1 MKNAS
6 EERRVKS
13 EELKMKDEDLNTA
26 PEAKHSSFFT
36 RHFHGV
42 QLPPLSGRVGE
53 RPLLH
58 SPLTGEIIRFGV
70 VGVIATAI
78 QYLVYWVLIH
88 WINPAISLPIGYVV
102 SFIFNFFAST
112 KFTFRV
118 KANVK
123 HGAGFA
129 FSHIINMTM
138 QVVLLKLF
146 LFLGISEQL
155 APIPVF
161 CICIPT
167 NFILVRFFLK
177 R

>member
-1 MKNAS
+1 M
-6 EERRVKS
+6 RI
-13 EELKMKDEDLNTA
+13 KDTISRLDDRFNGKL
-26 PEAKHSSFFT
+26 
-36 RHFHGV
+36 
-42 QLPPLSGRVGE
+42 
-53 RPLLH
+53 
-58 SPLTGEIIRFGV
+58 GEILRFGI

-78 QYLVYWVLIH
+78 QYFIYWVLIH
-88 WINPAISLPIGYVV
+88 WINPAVAMPIGYVV
-102 SFIFNFFAST
+102 SFIFNFLAST

-118 KANVK
+118 KTNAK

-129 FSHIINMTM
+129 FSHIINMVL

-146 LFLGISEQL
+146 IHLGMSEQL
-155 APIPVF
+155 APIPMF

>member
-1 MKNAS
+1 MDN
-6 EERRVKS
+6 
-13 EELKMKDEDLNTA
+13 EELKIENEELEMKDEGLPT
-26 PEAKHSSFFT
+26 PEAKHSLFFI
-36 RHFHGV
+36 
-42 QLPPLSGRVGE
+42 
-53 RPLLH
+53 LH
-58 SPLTGEIIRFGV
+58 SLLKKHSLLTGEIIRFGV

-78 QYLVYWVLIH
+78 QYIVYWVLIH

>member
-1 MKNAS
+1 MDN
-6 EERRVKS
+6 
-13 EELKMKDEDLNTA
+13 EELKIENKELEMKDEGLPT
-26 PEAKHSSFFT
+26 PEAKHSIFF
-36 RHFHGV
+36 FI
-42 QLPPLSGRVGE
+42 
-53 RPLLH
+53 H
-58 SPLTGEIIRFGV
+58 SLFKKHSLLTGEIIRFGV